1 MGQGRSILGD
11 SFMAKHN
18 LEKRRDSL
26 DKFLLYVLGVAP
38 DEFGLLPDRE
48 GFVSIKELLGAIRGE
63 EGFRG
68 VTEGSVNEIL
78 NFPGGQGALER
89 EGNRVRVKP
98 DRASFEFEKPKSR
111 PKLLYFGLKPT
122 AWPSVSAH
130 GLRPKPDEE
139 FIKLFPTKEAALK
152 VHSRFCP
159 NSLIIT
165 VNVSKAESGQSIIE
179 AVSENLYKTKELKAE
194 ALSGPPLPQRS
205 EADDSK
211 GAQKTDLPGQS
222 LYGAVEPVAHH
233 GKKKGKFQDTPDW
246 KIRTRIDR
254 RKGQA

>member
-1 MGQGRSILGD
+1 MP
-11 SFMAKHN
+11 KHN
-18 LEKRRDSL
+18 VEKRRDSL

-38 DEFGLLPDRE
+38 DEFGLLPDQD
-48 GFVSIKELLGAIRGE
+48 GFVPFKELLGAIRGE

-78 NFPGGQGALER
+78 NYPWGKAALER
-89 EGNRVRVKP
+89 QGNRIRVKP
-98 DRASFEFEKPKSR
+98 EQAQFEFEKAKTR

-122 AWPSVSAH
+122 AWPSVFEQ
-130 GLRPKPDEE
+130 GLRPKPDQE

-165 VNVSKAESGQSIIE
+165 VNVNKAESGQSIIE
-179 AVSENLYKTKELKAE
+179 SVSENLYKTKELKPE
-194 ALSGPPLPQRS
+194 ALSGPPVPPRS
-205 EADDSK
+205 EVEESK
-211 GAQKTDLPGQS
+211 AHQKSDLPGQS
-222 LYGAVEPVAHH
+222 LKVSVEPFIHH
-233 GKKKGKFQDTPDW
+233 GKKKGKFNDRPDW

-254 RKGQA
+254 RKGQG